1 MLSKD
6 GKCKT
11 FSKDANGYVR
21 GEGAGILML
30 KKLTDAERD
39 GNPIYGV
46 IRGTAENHGGRANTL
61 TSPNP
66 KLQADLLVKAYRK
79 AGVDPS
85 TVTYIEAHGTGTE
98 LGDPIEING
107 LKAAFHELAK
117 THQEPEVS
125 GHRRGIGSVKSNIGH
140 LELAAGVSGVMKVL
154 LQMKHKTLVK
164 SLHCETI
171 NPYIQLD
178 DSPFYI
184 VRENQEWTATKDRN
198 GNAVPRRAGVSSF
211 GIGGVNAHIVI
222 EEYVPKAPAQ
232 PEHSPENPAIIL
244 LSAKSKEKLFEQAR
258 RYCKKAIRQT
268 PYTDQDLAGVAYTPQ
283 TGRDEME
290 ERLAILAATMAE
302 LETKLEAFTKNE
314 KNIAGLYTGQ
324 SHRNK
329 DTFALFTADE
339 DMDIVIDAW
348 IKKRKIRQAG
358 RGMGERRRIELEP
371 AV

>member
-1 MLSKD
+1 
-6 GKCKT
+6 
-11 FSKDANGYVR
+11 
-21 GEGAGILML
+21 ML